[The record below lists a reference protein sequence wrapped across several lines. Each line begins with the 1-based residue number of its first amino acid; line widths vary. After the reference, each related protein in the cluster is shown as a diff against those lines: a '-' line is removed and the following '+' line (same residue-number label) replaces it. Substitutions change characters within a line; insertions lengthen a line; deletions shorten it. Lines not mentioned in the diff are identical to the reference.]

1 MTEPPELVVRIA
13 YNGEAGVWYVAHCE
27 LDGLNVE
34 AKTLDELLA
43 KLPDAVRELIEIAED
58 EDEGGPSH
66 D

>member
-1 MTEPPELVVRIA
+1 
-13 YNGEAGVWYVAHCE
+13 

-58 EDEGGPSH
+58 EDEDEGGPSH